1 MNYKYENLVVA
12 YGSNLCG
19 YDFNNFAQ
27 KYESDESCLHFE
39 HLVFLP
45 DYQLCFDVKSKGR
58 KGGVLNIRKSLGCI
72 TEAGLF
78 SANAKGLELL
88 RRKEGVPFKYQEVD
102 IIAIDGNGDEINAL
116 TYIVSQDKT
125 EGFVA
130 PHPEYLKV
138 CEDGYKQRGICSSNL
153 HLAAKNQKIE
163 PWPGIFTYGTLM
175 RKESRY
181 HIIGQ
186 LGVGCSLMAQ
196 CFGTLTTNGN
206 YPALNLNGN
215 GFSWGDLIFSD
226 DIVSLLE
233 KTDQIEGFVGFGST
247 HNLFRRTF
255 VQVDIGRLRYAWVYV
270 MDREL
275 DIRILSNDWR
285 NFQGKRL
292 NFIED
297 IHKTHSAAIPNFNE
311 QVTSRIFRW
320 SDKKNKAFS
329 SDQIIN
335 MLNEG
340 QALTE
345 WDLAKVTG
353 LWAAEAS

>member
-1 MNYKYENLVVA
+1 
-12 YGSNLCG
+12 
-19 YDFNNFAQ
+19 
-27 KYESDESCLHFE
+27 
-39 HLVFLP
+39 
-45 DYQLCFDVKSKGR
+45 
-58 KGGVLNIRKSLGCI
+58 
-72 TEAGLF
+72 
-78 SANAKGLELL
+78 
-88 RRKEGVPFKYQEVD
+88 
-102 IIAIDGNGDEINAL
+102 
-116 TYIVSQDKT
+116 
-125 EGFVA
+125 
-130 PHPEYLKV
+130 
-138 CEDGYKQRGICSSNL
+138 
-153 HLAAKNQKIE
+153 
-163 PWPGIFTYGTLM
+163 M

-233 KTDQIEGFVGFGST
+233 KTDQIEGFVGFGSI

-285 NFQGKRL
+285 NFPGKRL

-297 IHKTHSAAIPNFNE
+297 VHTTHSAH
-311 QVTSRIFRW
+311 S
-320 SDKKNKAFS
+320 
-329 SDQIIN
+329 
-335 MLNEG
+335 
-340 QALTE
+340 
-345 WDLAKVTG
+345 
-353 LWAAEAS
+353 